1 MNWRRY
7 LIPAFLFVIAACLF
21 VVGWEVTNLCNELTA
36 YRSHNHDNRY
46 YVDTKVEDR
55 LRFLR
60 NDIKFY
66 IDRERSVTTVLE
78 RLDLLELE
86 ASR

>member
-7 LIPAFLFVIAACLF
+7 LIPASLFVIAACLS
-21 VVGWEVTNLCNELTA
+21 VVGWEVAELRNELTA
-36 YRSHNHDNRY
+36 YKLHNHDNRY

-66 IDRERSVTTVLE
+66 IDRERSVAKVLE
-78 RLDLLELE
+78 RLDLIELE
-86 ASR
+86 KSR